1 MNGIQGLNKGERTQ
15 EMEEE
20 GVVTFK
26 TVSIGTLALPMQ
38 RVPPTR
44 PQQVPR
50 EAYMFSILAIQASPS
65 SDMYPLFSCPLL
77 A

>member
-26 TVSIGTLALPMQ
+26 TVSIGTLAL